1 MLNALVSK
9 FFCLEHGI
17 TKYLKLDN
25 LVDLVRNMSDSGGFD
40 ERRVLLDQHYKN
52 KATNHVAVTL
62 RVSDRGVQMGR
73 SRSQFEGNVG
83 KETKNPKINI
93 TFCCRC

>member
-40 ERRVLLDQHYKN
+40 ERRVLSDQHYKN

-62 RVSDRGVQMGR
+62 RVSDRGV
-73 SRSQFEGNVG
+73 
-83 KETKNPKINI
+83 
-93 TFCCRC
+93 